1 MNNQHNTSYGDG
13 SQQGNQF
20 GSYHQGA
27 PTYDADGMPIP
38 PQGGYS
44 PMRSPHSDQKTLLL
58 ILCILGFFGIA
69 GIHRMVVGKV
79 GTGILYLLTAGWFG
93 IGTIVDIVKLAA
105 GTFTDKQ
112 GRTVM

>member
-1 MNNQHNTSYGDG
+1 MSNQQTTPYGNG
-13 SQQGNQF
+13 SQPGNQF
-20 GSYHQGA
+20 GVYHQEMPA
-27 PTYDADGMPIP
+27 YDADGMPTP
-38 PQGGYS
+38 PQGGYL

-79 GTGILYLLTAGWFG
+79 GTGVLYLLTAGWFG
-93 IGTIVDIVKLAA
+93 IGTIVDIVKLAS